1 MFHTSTTSNRSPSIA
16 PNPNSTT
23 MSRMPSISS
32 LMSPPESKPL
42 DSFSSSVKSQP
53 PPATS
58 RQQLDDSHCDMS
70 PSKNSSTPENQTI
83 RILLSPPVSPWTKNM
98 DNNDGTSD
106 KVERVAKNAGS
117 IRDPV
122 LYPDHHH
129 EEVIP
134 LFPSSPERL
143 YAEELVNQ
151 HMACHM
157 NQFEKKV
164 NQPTRDEYLLA
175 LSFVSN
181 VSRAYNNNPGAYLK
195 RVREESDTYYS
206 QAKRICARPGVTS
219 TPSIKII
226 PAVAPKTARRPT
238 TTVRPPKPPFTRV
251 KRTPKT
257 SPKDQLLE
265 LSDVGRSATPEVRV
279 TGQKRP
285 EDVDYSI
292 LPDFCPSLTTLPAG
306 NPKVLKTDWA
316 SNNPLNLS
324 NDPDRH
330 MLHEAEINLASTLR
344 LSCATYLCSKRRI
357 FEGRVKAFRIGR
369 EFRKTDAQQ
378 ACKIDVNK
386 ASKLW
391 MAYDKVGWFNRA
403 HFQQHLQ

>member
-1 MFHTSTTSNRSPSIA
+1 
-16 PNPNSTT
+16 

-32 LMSPPESKPL
+32 LMSPPEPKPL
-42 DSFSSSVKSQP
+42 DSFSNPAKSQP
-53 PPATS
+53 SPVTS
-58 RQQLDDSHCDMS
+58 HQKPGDSHHDM
-70 PSKNSSTPENQTI
+70 PLAKNSLTPENQHI
-83 RILLSPPVSPWTKNM
+83 RILPSPPVSPWTKNM
-98 DNNDGTSD
+98 DNIDGTSN
-106 KVERVAKNAGS
+106 KVEREAVNAGS
-117 IRDPV
+117 MRDPV

-129 EEVIP
+129 DEVAP
-134 LFPSSPERL
+134 LFPSSPERI
-143 YAEELVNQ
+143 YAEELVNK

-157 NQFEKKV
+157 NQFGKKV
-164 NQPTRDEYLLA
+164 NKPTRDEYLLA

-181 VSRAYNNNPGAYLK
+181 VSRAYNQNPGAYLK
-195 RVREESDTYYS
+195 RVRDESDTYYS

-219 TPSIKII
+219 TPSIKI
-226 PAVAPKTARRPT
+226 APTLVPKQPRRPT
-238 TTVRPPKPPFTRV
+238 TAVRPPKPPFTRV

-257 SPKDQLLE
+257 SPRDQLLE

-285 EDVDYSI
+285 EDVDYSV
-292 LPDFCPSLTTLPAG
+292 LPDFCPPLSTLPVG
-306 NPKVLKTDWA
+306 NPKILKTDWA

-391 MAYDKVGWFNRA
+391 MAYDKVGWFNKA
-403 HFQQHLQ
+403 LFEQYL

>member
-1 MFHTSTTSNRSPSIA
+1 MASH
-16 PNPNSTT
+16 
-23 MSRMPSISS
+23 
-32 LMSPPESKPL
+32 
-42 DSFSSSVKSQP
+42 
-53 PPATS
+53 
-58 RQQLDDSHCDMS
+58 QQRDDSHGDMS
-70 PSKNSSTPENQTI
+70 PSKNDPTTENQPI

-98 DNNDGTSD
+98 DNIDGTSN
-106 KVERVAKNAGS
+106 KVEMVAKNVGS

-143 YAEELVNQ
+143 YAEELVNK

-181 VSRAYNNNPGAYLK
+181 VSRAYNQNPGAYLK
-195 RVREESDTYYS
+195 RVRDESDTYYS
-206 QAKRICARPGVTS
+206 QAKRICARPGITS
-219 TPSIKII
+219 TPNIKI
-226 PAVAPKTARRPT
+226 APIVVPKAPRRPVI
-238 TTVRPPKPPFTRV
+238 TVRPPKPPFTRV
-251 KRTPKT
+251 KRIPKT
-257 SPKDQLLE
+257 SPMDQLLE
-265 LSDVGRSATPEVRV
+265 LPDGGRSGTPEVRLA
-279 TGQKRP
+279 GQKRP
-285 EDVDYSI
+285 EDVDYSA
-292 LPDFCPSLTTLPAG
+292 LPDFCPSLSTLPVG

-324 NDPDRH
+324 KDPDRH
-330 MLHEAEINLASTLR
+330 LLHEAEINLASTLR

-357 FEGRVKAFRIGR
+357 FEGRVKAFKIGR

-391 MAYDKVGWFNRA
+391 MAYDKVGWFNKA
-403 HFQQHLQ
+403 HFEHYLR